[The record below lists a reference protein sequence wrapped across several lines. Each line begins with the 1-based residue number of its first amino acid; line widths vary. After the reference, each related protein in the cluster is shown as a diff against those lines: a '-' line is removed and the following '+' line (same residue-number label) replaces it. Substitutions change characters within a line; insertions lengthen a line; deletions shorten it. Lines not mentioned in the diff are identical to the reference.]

1 MHAKGSMQA
10 AAREREEEFIKDV
23 MALGRHYDKGIGYT
37 RFKGG
42 ALQIQGFRIF
52 KLREME
58 KVAQHHGKRFNYRLA
73 AGGPYAVAVDDV
85 DGPPITP
92 CCLDDFAK
100 RLVGVPKLE
109 WGPGGGSIQKVSVT
123 TSQVGSAA
131 VRDLMASK
139 VVLDIWVRDGELCIW
154 VIPPSQITNGLF
166 EQTQKAAPGTPS
178 RRPWPAQAGRGGGA
192 SRKSRTSALLGTRVA
207 RRKQWKVARER
218 SKRLAAAAAAVAAG
232 QAQTGDTAAA
242 ESRPTPRRRR

>member
-1 MHAKGSMQA
+1 MQA
-10 AAREREEEFIKDV
+10 LAQAREEEFIGDV
-23 MALGRHYDKGIGYT
+23 MRLGRHYDKGIGYT

-58 KVAQHHGKRFNYRLA
+58 KVAQTHGKRFNYRLA

-85 DGPPITP
+85 DGPPIVP
-92 CCLDDFAK
+92 CTLDDFAK
-100 RLVGVPKLE
+100 RLVGVPELK
-109 WGPGGGSIQKVSVT
+109 WGAEGGSVRKVLVK

-178 RRPWPAQAGRGGGA
+178 RRPWPAQPGRSGRS
-192 SRKSRTSALLGTRVA
+192 SRKSRTSALLGTRVS

-218 SKRLAAAAAAVAAG
+218 TKRLSAVAAAAAAA
-232 QAQTGDTAAA
+232 TGAAA
-242 ESRPTPRRRR
+242 SRPTPKRKR